1 MAMRNANY
9 QNWMNEFRERAKA
22 LRRHVVLPEGR
33 DDRTLKAA
41 ATLHSMNLCKV
52 TLLGSP
58 DSIFKR
64 AQALDLDLQGVS
76 ILDPANDELSSELA
90 GAFWELRRHKGITEQ
105 LALEALREPLW
116 FGGMMVRQGLAD
128 GFVAGALNTTA
139 ETVRACLQTLGPVP
153 GIKTVSSC
161 FLMIHPDE
169 QFGERGGLIF
179 SDCAVVP
186 DPSAE
191 QLADIAEAAA
201 LSARRILGME
211 PRVAFLSFSTKGS
224 AEHPKVEK
232 VRAALEMLKGRVPGI
247 CADGELQM
255 DAALIPKIGANKAPG
270 SEVAGRANVLIFPD
284 LDAGNI
290 AYKTTERL
298 GGAAALG
305 PLLQGLSKPG
315 NDLSR
320 GCTESDIVDV
330 VTLTILQSA
339 V

>member
-1 MAMRNANY
+1 MNANY
-9 QNWMNEFRERAKA
+9 GNWMTAFRQRAKA
-22 LRRHVVLPEGR
+22 LNRHIVLPEGR

-41 ATLHSMNLCKV
+41 ATLHSMNQCRV
-52 TLLGSP
+52 TLLGSA
-58 DSIFKR
+58 DSIQKR
-64 AQALDLDLQGVS
+64 AQGLDLDLTGIS
-76 ILDPANDELSSELA
+76 ILDPACDELVGELA
-90 GAFWELRRHKGITEQ
+90 GAFFELRRHKGITEQ
-105 LALEALREPLW
+105 LAMEALREPLW

-139 ETVRACLQTLGPVP
+139 ETVRACLQTLGPAP

-161 FLMIHPDE
+161 FLMIHPE
-169 QFGERGGLIF
+169 AQFGERGGLIF

-186 DPSAE
+186 DPTVE
-191 QLADIAEAAA
+191 QLADIAQAAA
-201 LSARRILGME
+201 LSAQRLLGVE

-224 AEHPKVEK
+224 AEHPRIEK
-232 VRAALEMLKGRVPGI
+232 VRAALALLKTKSPGI

-255 DAALIPKIGANKAPG
+255 DTALIPKIGASKAPG
-270 SEVAGRANVLIFPD
+270 SPVAGRANVLIFPD

-290 AYKTTERL
+290 TYKTAERL
-298 GGAAALG
+298 GGATALG
-305 PLLQGLSKPG
+305 PLLQGLAKPG

-339 V
+339 L